1 MVRSAGES
9 MKINTKVL
17 KENMKFK
24 IKNFRKQF
32 KIFYRSWYGKAG
44 FYILIA
50 FIIVALLAPVL
61 VHGNPFSAVPS
72 EDYFKPISIEDKK
85 LNFTV
90 ENSLNEIS
98 ASIGEYSN
106 SYYMYTAGES
116 GGTYGIYAITAN
128 NSGSS
133 SLLFKT
139 NGRITNF
146 NVFSPENATTFKYE
160 TAIFASSVHS
170 LYVDQVLCS
179 STGSSVKAIPI
190 SHTSVNGTIVT
201 AMVSTNSLRT
211 TPPSFVT
218 DEEMAATSTATGS
231 SYGSY
236 AYAIIT
242 NSTGMYLNEYYTYN
256 LQELWSHKLNLTGSP
271 HIYFLGD
278 NFLTPT
284 SPLVIVTGGKNID
297 AWNVNGVL
305 QFNKSY
311 SFDIGQLAIPV
322 DYQSHDL
329 KAGYQDAF
337 LSLGNSLYTLNLV
350 NGTTTKIYTA
360 SHAIAALGTSRGSGG
375 FPSDLIIS
383 SANYYYA
390 LEKSKTGKLQVV
402 SESKLPFGVNNIEYY
417 HLGTFLLSN
426 TTKGQMVYLINLF
439 ITYPFSWNANL
450 KAPISN
456 PRIFEEPYSF
466 KIGKNVTNSDSP
478 TIALLS
484 GNSIIMYSFEG
495 NAVILGPTFHT
506 LSGNV
511 LPLGTNIAHDNVF
524 ALFIDSFPPDLE
536 VGFAAG
542 IMTILISLVVAMF
555 IGYYSGMVSSFMETL
570 ALSIFL
576 IPTLPLFIVL
586 ASVLG
591 PSLLNL
597 IFIFSLL
604 GWPFVTFSLIGI
616 VRSVKTRTFVESA
629 KVSNIKT
636 LSIMKRHF
644 IPNMGTLLVYLTA
657 INIGGAVAA
666 VSTFEILG
674 LVSVSIP
681 TWGGMLSSFLGDF
694 YSITV
699 YPYAT
704 IPPIVALTL
713 FILAFIFISRGID
726 EVANP
731 TLGGRK

>member
-1 MVRSAGES
+1 MVRPEGES
-9 MKINTKVL
+9 MKTNTKIL
-17 KENMKFK
+17 KDNIKFK
-24 IKNFRKQF
+24 LNNVRKQF
-32 KIFYRSWYGKAG
+32 KVFYRSWYGKAG
-44 FYILIA
+44 LYILIA

-61 VHGNPFSAVPS
+61 VHGNPFSGIPS
-72 EDYFKPISIEDKK
+72 EDYFKPVTMEDKK

-90 ENSLNEIS
+90 ESSLNKIS
-98 ASIGEYSN
+98 ATEGEYKTG
-106 SYYMYTAGES
+106 SYYMFTAGES
-116 GGTYGIYAITAN
+116 GKNYGIFAITAN
-128 NSGSS
+128 DSGSS
-133 SLLFKT
+133 CLLFKT
-139 NGRITNF
+139 NGTVTNF
-146 NVFSPENATTFKYE
+146 MAFAPESTSLQYLTD
-160 TAIFASSVHS
+160 IFASSNHS
-170 LYVDQVLCS
+170 LYVYNVLCS
-179 STGSSVKAIPI
+179 SSGSSVKALPVAHI
-190 SHTSVNGTIVT
+190 SVNGTIVT
-201 AMVSTNSLRT
+201 AMVSTNSPRFGQ
-211 TPPSFVT
+211 PSFVT
-218 DEEMAATSTATGS
+218 DEVMAATSTVDS
-231 SYGSY
+231 CPYGSY
-236 AYAIIT
+236 TYAVVE
-242 NSTGMYLNEYYTYN
+242 NNTGMYLNEYYTYN
-256 LQELWSHKLNLTGSP
+256 LHELWSHKLSLTGSP
-271 HIYFLGD
+271 HIYFIGN
-278 NFLTPT
+278 NFITPN
-284 SPLVIVTGGKNID
+284 SPEVIVTGGKNID
-297 AWNVNGVL
+297 AWNVTGAL
-305 QFNKSY
+305 LFNNSY
-311 SFDIGQLAIPV
+311 SFNIGQLAIPAE
-322 DYQSHDL
+322 YQYFDL
-329 KAGYQDAF
+329 KPGYQDAF
-337 LSLGNSLYTLNLV
+337 MSSGNSLYILNLI
-350 NGTTTKIYTA
+350 NGTRTFIYTA
-360 SHAIAALGTSRGSGG
+360 SHTIAAIGVSRGSHG

-383 SANYYYA
+383 SGNYYYA
-390 LEKSKTGKLQVV
+390 LAKSKTGNVQVTG
-402 SESKLPFGVNNIEYY
+402 ESKLPFGVNNIEYY
-417 HLGTFLLSN
+417 HSGKFLLSN
-426 TTKGQMVYLINLF
+426 TTTGQMIYLINAF
-439 ITYPFSWNANL
+439 QKYPYSWNSNL
-450 KAPISN
+450 KASVGNPIM
-456 PRIFEEPYSF
+456 FEEPYSF
-466 KIGKNVTNSDSP
+466 KIDNVTYGSGP

-484 GNSIIMYSFEG
+484 GNNIIMYSFEG
-495 NAVILGPTFHT
+495 NPVSLGPTFHT
-506 LSGNV
+506 VSGLI

-576 IPTLPLFIVL
+576 IPTLPLYIVL

-591 PSLLNL
+591 PSLINL

-644 IPNMGTLLVYLTA
+644 VPNMGTLLVYLTA

-666 VSTFEILG
+666 VSSFEILG

>member
-1 MVRSAGES
+1 
-9 MKINTKVL
+9 MKANTKIL

-24 IKNFRKQF
+24 AKNFQKQF
-32 KIFYRSWYGKAG
+32 KVFYRSWYGKVG

-50 FIIVALLAPVL
+50 FIIIALLAPVL

-90 ENSLNEIS
+90 ESSLNKIS
-98 ASIGEYSN
+98 ASVGEHKN
-106 SYYMYTAGES
+106 SYYMFTAGES
-116 GGTYGIYAITAN
+116 GGSYGIYAITAN
-128 NSGSS
+128 DSGNS

-139 NGRITNF
+139 NGTITNF
-146 NVFSPENATTFKYE
+146 DVFSPENAKTFKYE
-160 TAIFASSVHS
+160 TDIFASSSNS
-170 LYVDQVLCS
+170 LYIDQVVCS
-179 STGSSVKAIPI
+179 STGFSVQAIPI

-201 AMVSTNSLRT
+201 ATVSTNSLRINQ
-211 TPPSFVT
+211 PSFVT
-218 DEEMAATSTATGS
+218 DEEMAATPISNSS

-236 AYAIIT
+236 TYVVIK
-242 NSTGMYLNEYYTYN
+242 NNTGMYLNEYYTYN
-256 LQELWSHKLNLTGSP
+256 LQELWSHKLNITGSP
-271 HIYFLGD
+271 NIYFLGN

-284 SPLVIVTGGKNID
+284 SPIVIVTAGKSID
-297 AWNVNGVL
+297 AWNVNGIL
-305 QFNKSY
+305 EFNKSY
-311 SFDIGQLAIPV
+311 AFNIGQLVIPTA
-322 DYQSHDL
+322 YQSFDL
-329 KAGYQDAF
+329 KTGYQDAF
-337 LSLGNSLYTLNLV
+337 LSLGNSLYTLNLI

-360 SHAIAALGTSRGSGG
+360 SHTIEAFGTSRGSHGL
-375 FPSDLIIS
+375 PSDLIIS

-390 LEKSKTGKLQVV
+390 LEKSKTGELKVIG
-402 SESKLPFGVNNIEYY
+402 ESKLPFGINNIEYY
-417 HLGTFLLSN
+417 SSGTFLLSN
-426 TTKGQMVYLINLF
+426 TTKGQMVYLINPFLK
-439 ITYPFSWNANL
+439 YPFSWNADL

-466 KIGKNVTNSDSP
+466 KVGKNVTNADSP

-495 NAVILGPTFHT
+495 HAVIIGPTFHT
-506 LSGNV
+506 VSGV
-511 LPLGTNIAHDNVF
+511 ILPLGTNIAHDNVF
-524 ALFIDSFPPDLE
+524 ALFIASFPPDLE
-536 VGFAAG
+536 AGFAAG
-542 IMTILISLVVAMF
+542 ILTILISLVVAMY
-555 IGYYSGMVSSFMETL
+555 IGYYSGIASSLLETL

-576 IPTLPLFIVL
+576 IPGLPLYIVL
-586 ASVLG
+586 ATVLG
-591 PSLLNL
+591 PTLINL
-597 IFIFSLL
+597 ILLFSLIS
-604 GWPFVTFSLIGI
+604 WPFVTFTLMGI

-657 INIGGAVAA
+657 VDIGGAVAGI
-666 VSTFEILG
+666 STFEILG
-674 LVSVSIP
+674 LVSTSIP
-681 TWGGMLSSFLGDF
+681 TWGGMLNSFLGDF
-694 YSITV
+694 YSISV

-704 IPPIVALTL
+704 IPSIVALTL

>member
-1 MVRSAGES
+1 MVRSKGES
-9 MKINTKVL
+9 MKMNTKIL
-17 KENMKFK
+17 KDNVQFK
-24 IKNFRKQF
+24 LKNFGKQF
-32 KIFYRSWYGKAG
+32 KVFYRSWYGKAG

-72 EDYFKPISIEDKK
+72 EDYFKPVTIEDKK
-85 LNFTV
+85 INFTV
-90 ENSLNEIS
+90 ESSLNQVS
-98 ASIGEYSN
+98 ASVGEHKAGN
-106 SYYMYTAGES
+106 YYLFTGGET
-116 GGTYGIYAITAN
+116 GGQYGIFAITAN
-128 NSGSS
+128 DSGKSC
-133 SLLFKT
+133 LIFKT
-139 NGRITNF
+139 NGQITSLKA
-146 NVFSPENATTFKYE
+146 FSPDNPTTLSFE
-160 TAIFASSVHS
+160 TDIFASTNNS
-170 LYVDQVLCS
+170 LYIYQAICS
-179 STGSSVKAIPI
+179 SSGTSVKANPI
-190 SHTSVNGTIVT
+190 AQVSVNGTIIT
-201 AMVSTNSLRT
+201 ATVSTNTLR
-211 TPPSFVT
+211 FVQPQAIT
-218 DEEMAATSTATGS
+218 DEFMGPTNTSTVS
-231 SYGSY
+231 PYGSY
-236 AYAIIT
+236 TYAVIQ
-242 NSTGMYLNEYYTYN
+242 NNTGRYLNEYYSYN
-256 LQELWSHKLNLTGSP
+256 LHELWSHKLELAGTP

-278 NFLTPT
+278 NYLTT
-284 SPLVIVTGGKNID
+284 SHPVVIVTEGKSV
-297 AWNVNGVL
+297 AAYNVNGSVE
-305 QFNKSY
+305 FDTKY
-311 SFDIGQLAIPV
+311 SFNIAKLEIPR
-322 DYQSHDL
+322 
-329 KAGYQDAF
+329 AYQDVAGTHDAF
-337 LSLGNSLYTLNLV
+337 TALNNSLYTINLK
-350 NGTTTKIYTA
+350 NGSMNKIYTA
-360 SHAIAALGTSRGSGG
+360 SKDINSVGVSSGSSG

-383 SANYYYA
+383 SGNYYYA
-390 LEKSKTGKLQVV
+390 LEKSKTGAVQVV
-402 SESKLPFGVNNIEYY
+402 NQIKLPFGVNNIEYY
-417 HLGTFLLSN
+417 HSGKFLLTN
-426 TTKGQMVYLINLF
+426 TTTGQMIYLINPF
-439 ITYPFSWNANL
+439 QKYPYSWHSNL
-450 KAPISN
+450 KAPIGT
-456 PRIFEEPYSF
+456 PILFEEPYGF
-466 KIGKNVTNSDSP
+466 KIGKNATAAESP
-478 TIALLS
+478 TIAYLN
-484 GNSIIMYSFEG
+484 GNNIIFDSFEG
-495 NAVILGPTFHT
+495 IPIIIGPTLHT
-506 LSGNV
+506 VSGIQ

-555 IGYYSGMVSSFMETL
+555 IGYYSGLVSSFMETL

-694 YSITV
+694 YSISV